1 MTTRAGL
8 WIDHRKAVIVTVSG
22 QTEQTKVIE
31 SDVEKKVRYS
41 GGPQREPEDRRDRRF
56 EGELSKFYDEVIA
69 SIRDAEEI
77 LIFGPGEAKGELRT
91 RLERTD
97 LGDRVIAVDSV
108 DKMTDGQI
116 AERVRE
122 RFSGGGR

>member
-8 WIDHRKAVIVTVSG
+8 WIDHRKAVIVTLSG

-31 SDVEKKVRYS
+31 SDVEKHVRYS
-41 GGPQREPEDRRDRRF
+41 GGPQREPEDRRERRF
-56 EGELSKFYDEVIA
+56 EGELGKFYDEVIA
-69 SIRDAEEI
+69 SIRDAEDI
-77 LIFGPGEAKGELRT
+77 WIFGPGEAKRELRT
-91 RLERTD
+91 RLEGTD
-97 LGDRVIAVDSV
+97 LGERVIGVDTV

-122 RFSGGGR
+122 RFSGGSR